1 MKLGICAC
9 AAAAASLLGPDAR
22 AEWQAAVWAGPTFP
36 FYEQSFSFD
45 PGPIGGGVGTVI
57 SQEGL
62 YRLDGSGGISLGASL
77 AYHPHPAVGFELR
90 VDTADV
96 DVITGGSRY
105 HVRIAVPPFG
115 TVDSIVAFTEGE
127 GDLER
132 LRPFSLNLRLRS
144 PGPLRVVA
152 SGGVSYL
159 PVFRFAI
166 RQPISA
172 GLSGGGPQVEVA
184 EILVPAEALPEQE
197 GDGRWGINGGVG
209 IQYRIGPRLQLIA
222 DGRYFHFQRQTLY
235 WGEPQGTG
243 ALNPVQGELVEE
255 ITARLDPARFNP
267 TFFQAT
273 VGVAL
278 SF

>member
-1 MKLGICAC
+1 MRIHVAVLSLGAWM
-9 AAAAASLLGPDAR
+9 AVSEAR
-22 AEWQAAVWAGPTFP
+22 ADWELAVHGGPTFP

-45 PGPIGGGVGTVI
+45 PGPIGGTGGAVI

-62 YRLDGSGGISLGASL
+62 YHLDGRGGISLGAAL
-77 AYHPHPAVGFELR
+77 AFHPRAVAGLELR
-90 VDTADV
+90 LDTADV
-96 DVITGGSRY
+96 DVRTGGVRY
-105 HVRIAVPPFG
+105 RVRVGLPPPIG
-115 TVDSIVAFTEGE
+115 SLTTDVAFTEGV

-144 PGPLRVVA
+144 PGAWRVLA

-159 PVFRFAI
+159 PAFRFAV
-166 RQPISA
+166 RQPIEA
-172 GLSGGGPQVEVA
+172 RLGGGGPQFEIA
-184 EILVPAEALPEQE
+184 EILVPAEALPDQE
-197 GDGRWGINGGVG
+197 GDGRWGMNGGVG
-209 IQYRIGPRLQLIA
+209 IQRRIGSRLQLQA
-222 DGRYFHFQRQTLY
+222 DGRYFRFQRQTLY

-243 ALNPVQGELVEE
+243 ALTPVQDDLVRE
-255 ITARLDPARFNP
+255 ITARLDPVRFNP

>member
-1 MKLGICAC
+1 MKLAICTC
-9 AAAAASLLGPDAR
+9 AAAAASLFGPDAG

-45 PGPIGGGVGTVI
+45 PGPIGGGAGTVI

-77 AYHPHPAVGFELR
+77 AYHPHPAVGVELR

-96 DVITGGSRY
+96 DVVTGGSSY
-105 HVRIAVPPFG
+105 GVRIAVPPFG
-115 TVDSIVAFTEGE
+115 TINSTVAFTEGE

-132 LRPFSLNLRLRS
+132 LRPLSLNLRVRS
-144 PGPLRVVA
+144 PGTVRVTA

-159 PVFRFAI
+159 PTFRFAI
-166 RQPISA
+166 RQPIEA
-172 GLSGGGPQVEVA
+172 GLGSSGPQFEVA
-184 EILVPAEALPEQE
+184 EIVVPAEALPEQE
-197 GDGRWGINGGVG
+197 GDGRWGINGGIG
-209 IQYRIGPRLQLIA
+209 FQHRIGARLQVQA
-222 DGRYFHFQRQTLY
+222 DGRYFRFQRQTLH

-243 ALNPVQGELVEE
+243 ALTPVQDELVRE
-255 ITARLDPARFNP
+255 ITSRLDPVRFNP